1 MPNAYSCDH
10 QTLINFIYNYG
21 KYFIYNYGILLMEDT
36 HTCTER
42 HDLLKKQD
50 NRQIIVNKLCPL
62 TSKFGCQDARLE
74 YI

>member
-1 MPNAYSCDH
+1 MFLECRCYEVKDMPNAYSCDH

-42 HDLLKKQD
+42 HDLFKKT
-50 NRQIIVNKLCPL
+50 R
-62 TSKFGCQDARLE
+62 
-74 YI
+74 